1 MGRRR
6 ARRAAAPDR
15 VGIHV
20 GLAGLP
26 HAALS
31 GPAPIPEDIIA
42 ARERLAYVT
51 ATDEMPEAL
60 AETAEALGIAS
71 LRPPL
76 QALRAACAAAA
87 LAGRLT
93 PAPTDM
99 EIAARLVLAPRA
111 TRMPAPPE
119 EEAADEPAPP
129 EPEEAEGEE
138 EAPAD
143 PGDQGDQGDQGE
155 ETPEIDPADLPPPPR
170 TARSG
175 GPGARA

>member
-1 MGRRR
+1 VALER
-6 ARRAAAPDR
+6 
-15 VGIHV
+15 
-20 GLAGLP
+20 LP

-31 GPAPIPEDIIA
+31 GPAPIPEGIIA

-119 EEAADEPAPP
+119 EEAADEPAHPSPKRQRERRRPP
-129 EPEEAEGEE
+129 PI
-138 EAPAD
+138 PAIRAIRAKRR
-143 PGDQGDQGDQGE
+143 PRS
-155 ETPEIDPADLPPPPR
+155 TPPTCRPPPR

-175 GPGARA
+175 GPAARA